1 MNVIA
6 INGSPKADGNTSEI
20 LKIMCSELERQ
31 GIGTKILH
39 IGKEPIRG
47 CLACGYCA
55 RPDKDGCMIK
65 KDIVNEA
72 ALEMCKADGIILAA
86 PAYYAGI
93 PGTMKA
99 FLDRVFQSR
108 KKQFAYKIGAAA
120 AVSRRTGSIA
130 VFDQLRH
137 YFDLAQMLTPPTQYW
152 SVIYGR
158 QPGEVLQDAEGV
170 QTLRR
175 EAAAMA
181 WLMKIVENGK
191 ETFPP
196 PPEKERIMTNFIR

>member
-20 LKIMCSELERQ
+20 LKIMCSELDRQ

-120 AVSRRTGSIA
+120 AAGTAAPPGNQGRDPVGTGRSRPRPGAGPRRARFRTHVPA
-130 VFDQLRH
+130 
-137 YFDLAQMLTPPTQYW
+137 
-152 SVIYGR
+152 GR
-158 QPGEVLQDAEGV
+158 
-170 QTLRR
+170 
-175 EAAAMA
+175 
-181 WLMKIVENGK
+181 
-191 ETFPP
+191 
-196 PPEKERIMTNFIR
+196 